1 MVFLKDKQ
9 SNESR
14 VASRLFLSWSVM
26 EKTKAV
32 KRNRQSAGKAE
43 LFFERN
49 FPYFFAPI
57 ITLVLYLVALIA
69 YGVIPFGD
77 KYTVASYD
85 LSAQICPFVEHLFDV
100 LDGKSSLF
108 YSYAIAG
115 GADVFGTFA
124 YFFISPFSFLFLLFG
139 DGMVNR
145 AAFLVM
151 LFKLMSVAFAGTWFA
166 KKLFQEIPDY
176 LCVAVGVV
184 YAYCGYTFVANTYIN
199 WMDFLI
205 YLPFTAGAFVR
216 FVRTEK
222 LFRFSVLIAFCIYTC
237 FSIACFSM
245 FTVFPA
251 LIAYG
256 LFCVKKEK
264 RNRFIA
270 YICLAFLTAILLA
283 LPILLPALAAYL
295 GSGRGGSLFE
305 NFWYGYTLVDG
316 APTSLQSSQFVESFA
331 TALYRKWSYIFSD
344 SVFFVLTV
352 IWFVRSKLKTP
363 FSKFML
369 IAGILTLLPT
379 IVDESML
386 LLNMGSYM
394 SYALRFGFLNALYFL
409 GGACL
414 CMQGICYRKKHAYD
428 GEKLRLEK
436 ENEGGVSATNEE
448 TAEEIAPSVTQKNYR
463 IWGAAFA
470 CAGLLAVIFTI
481 FFIVNKN
488 YIYLWNGVLS
498 DELFDMLKGFSS
510 RFAHS
515 LGGMEGYWPIAVLV
529 AIFTSVGATL
539 VAKRKISPFL
549 LSIVLCAVV
558 GLQVVFFND
567 QLVLGNLSTQ
577 HQPLDSYSRLV
588 RLLDEREDGEY
599 YRVKDYGDTLTAN
612 APFSGG
618 ANSVSVFSSV
628 IDADNFIVCNLFG
641 YSGNGKNSL
650 KSAHNQDKS
659 NRCDEFGDSFLGY
672 KYYFV
677 KKDKLAHFA
686 KGSKLSKYVKP
697 VYVTDEKGK
706 RAQMQDGEYYIFEN
720 EIVFPS
726 AYVLPRGD
734 YEFSKPNEANASYR
748 RYNQEALYE
757 FLRGKTLIEM
767 KEITGS
773 DSITYVTP
781 ETARELSEY
790 LWQRAADV
798 EVDAGKITA
807 RVKNARAGECLFLN
821 FVASKGYTVT
831 VNGKPADLVENDLK
845 FLSVR
850 LEEGENTVEFT
861 YQSPYGKYIAVGAL
875 ASVVTLCAVALVVT
889 KTKFMQFSAPVI
901 AAAGVLLAAAVVAFF
916 MIFPACACAVKL
928 VRLCIP

>member
-1 MVFLKDKQ
+1 MKKDK
-9 SNESR
+9 
-14 VASRLFLSWSVM
+14 
-26 EKTKAV
+26 TAV
-32 KRNRQSAGKAE
+32 KSNTKTSQRVSA
-43 LFFERN
+43 FFDGN

-57 ITLVLYLVALIA
+57 ITLVLYLVALFS
-69 YGVIPFGD
+69 YKVFPFGD

-100 LDGKSSLF
+100 LNGKSSLF

-124 YFFISPFSFLFLLFG
+124 YFFVSPFSFLFLLFG

-151 LFKLMSVAFAGTWFA
+151 LLKLMTIAFAGTWFS
-166 KKLFQEIPDY
+166 KKLFKGLPDY
-176 LCVAVGVV
+176 ICIATGVV

-205 YLPFTAGAFVR
+205 YMPFAAGAFVR
-216 FVRTEK
+216 FVKTEK
-222 LFRFSVLIAFCIYTC
+222 FVRFSALMAFCIYTC

-245 FTVFPA
+245 FTVFPI

-256 LFCVKKEK
+256 LLCVEKEK

-270 YICLAFLTAILLA
+270 YLCLAFLVAILLA
-283 LPILLPALAAYL
+283 LPILTPALAAYL

-305 NFWYGYTLVDG
+305 NFWYGYTVIDG
-316 APTSLQSSQFVESFA
+316 APASLQSSVFVESFA

-352 IWFVRSKLKTP
+352 IWFVRTKLKTP

-369 IAGILTLLPT
+369 IAGALTLLPT
-379 IVDESML
+379 IVDEAML

-409 GGACL
+409 GGASL
-414 CMQGICYRKKHAYD
+414 CMQGVCYQKQRTHD
-428 GEKLRLEK
+428 GKNLLGEIPQKTK
-436 ENEGGVSATNEE
+436 NEGDMSATNAENE
-448 TAEEIAPSVTQKNYR
+448 EEIDPPTPNKDKIKSYK

-470 CAGLLAVIFTI
+470 AAGLLAVVFTI
-481 FFIVNKN
+481 FFITNKN
-488 YIYLWNGVLS
+488 YINLWKGVLS
-498 DELFDMLKGFSS
+498 EELFDMLKSFSS

-529 AIFTSVGATL
+529 AILTTVGAVL

-549 LSIVLCAVV
+549 LSVVLCAVV

-567 QLVLGNLSTQ
+567 QLVVGNLSTQ
-577 HQPLDSYSRLV
+577 HQPLDSYARLV
-588 RLLDEREDGEY
+588 RTLNAREDGGY
-599 YRVKDYGDTLTAN
+599 YRVKDYGDKLTAN

-628 IDADNFIVCNLFG
+628 IDADNFTVYNLFG

-650 KSAHNQDKS
+650 KSAHNFDKS

-677 KKDKLAHFA
+677 QKEKLLDFA
-686 KGSKLSKYVKP
+686 KGTKLSKYVKP
-697 VYVTDEKGK
+697 VLVKDENGK
-706 RAQMQDGEYYIFEN
+706 QTQLQDGDFYIFEN

-726 AYVLPRGD
+726 GYVLPKGD
-734 YEFSKPNEANASYR
+734 YAFVKPNESNSTYR
-748 RYNQEALYE
+748 KYNQEALYE
-757 FLRGKTLIEM
+757 FLRGKTLNEM
-767 KEITGS
+767 QAITGS
-773 DSITYVTP
+773 NSFSYVTP

-790 LWQRAADV
+790 LWQRAAKV
-798 EVDAGKITA
+798 EVGAGQITA
-807 RVKNARAGECLFLN
+807 RVENARAGECLFLN

-831 VNGKPADLVENDLK
+831 VNGKPAELVKNDLK
-845 FLSVR
+845 FLSVA
-850 LEEGENTVEFT
+850 LEEGENLVEFH
-861 YQSPYGKYIAVGAL
+861 YKSPYVDYIVFGAL
-875 ASVVTLCAVALVVT
+875 
-889 KTKFMQFSAPVI
+889 
-901 AAAGVLLAAAVVAFF
+901 AAVVALCAAALVVKKTPFMEWSAPVLAIAGVALAAALVAFF
-916 MIFPACACAVKL
+916 MLFPTCAFIVKL
-928 VRLCIP
+928 LRLLIP